1 MFLFNFDEVIQ
12 GVGCDICSFIYIII
26 YLFIYLTFFKMP
38 QTAKPELQ
46 NFKERSFGNKGCVRV
61 QLKETPGRKHG
72 GGIRT

>member
-1 MFLFNFDEVIQ
+1 
-12 GVGCDICSFIYIII
+12 
-26 YLFIYLTFFKMP
+26 MP

-46 NFKERSFGNKGCVRV
+46 NFVRCVRV

>member
-1 MFLFNFDEVIQ
+1 
-12 GVGCDICSFIYIII
+12 
-26 YLFIYLTFFKMP
+26 MP